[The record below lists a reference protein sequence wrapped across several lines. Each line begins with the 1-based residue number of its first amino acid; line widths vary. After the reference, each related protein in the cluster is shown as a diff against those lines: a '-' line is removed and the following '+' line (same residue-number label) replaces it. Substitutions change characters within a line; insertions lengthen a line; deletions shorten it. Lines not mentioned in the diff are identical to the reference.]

1 MSISSGDEHFEDRA
15 LCNRAPRHWRQ
26 TRVIWGHFSPSAYK
40 RRESAERARYF
51 ISHSH
56 GRCIAKKQSLSYIF
70 ARDFSLGKR
79 VQQMTDSA
87 AKDHLYLP
95 GAAFTSAERESKRSF
110 SRGAGRKS
118 DLNGGNLAKFKF
130 IVARGRSHLARS
142 IALH

>member
-15 LCNRAPRHWRQ
+15 LWNRAPRHWRQ

-40 RRESAERARYF
+40 RRESAGESPLFYFALPRALHCQKAQPLVYF
-51 ISHSH
+51 RL
-56 GRCIAKKQSLSYIF
+56 G
-70 ARDFSLGKR
+70 FSLRKR

-95 GAAFTSAERESKRSF
+95 GAAFTSAERESKRPF